1 LFSDISIRGNLGDVA
16 LKFRGIGLSSTEL
29 AYAVAFVGLVLVYD
43 LVDSRKGFWES
54 IRLRPLPI
62 RWAVYYG
69 ILILVLFFSPYN
81 KAQNFIYFQF

>member
-1 LFSDISIRGNLGDVA
+1 MA
-16 LKFRGIGLSSTEL
+16 LKFRGMGLNSTEL
-29 AYAVAFVGLVLVYD
+29 FYAIIFVGLVLVYD

-54 IRLRPLPI
+54 VKLRPPAI
-62 RWAVYYG
+62 RWAIYYG